1 MTAPDFLESQLYLYR
16 LLSAL
21 YRYPLTGEK
30 LAALA
35 AVNLADDS
43 PLAQALGE
51 LQATVDGADDA
62 ALERLNVEM
71 TRLLEG
77 PGVTPA
83 VPYASYYLNGK
94 QLMGP
99 AAQAARRAY
108 LEWGVEPEQGGIPPD
123 HIALELGFLS
133 FLAEQALEEDRRED
147 ALRASLAF
155 LREHVEPWLPSF
167 CAALETSANEPFFRA
182 LAAFTRQAVEQLIE
196 LLPLTNKKGETSY
209 ENV

>member
-1 MTAPDFLESQLYLYR
+1 MTVSDSLEAQLYLYR

-21 YRYPLTGEK
+21 SRYPLTGEK

-35 AVNLADDS
+35 AVNPADDS
-43 PLAQALGE
+43 PLAQALSE

-62 ALERLNVEM
+62 TIERLNIEM

-108 LEWGVEPEQGGIPPD
+108 LEWGVEPEQGSIPPD

-182 LAAFTRQAVEQLIE
+182 LAKFVGQLIE
-196 LLPLTNKKGETSY
+196 LSEQA
-209 ENV
+209 NVTATH